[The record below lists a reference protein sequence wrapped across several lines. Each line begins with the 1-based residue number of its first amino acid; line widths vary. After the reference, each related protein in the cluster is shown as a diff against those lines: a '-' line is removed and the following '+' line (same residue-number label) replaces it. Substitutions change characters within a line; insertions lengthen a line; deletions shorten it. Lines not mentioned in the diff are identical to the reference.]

1 MAALDRYNTASNISL
16 LRQAMDY
23 GHIYDLQKLM
33 PKVLLNTQYLAA
45 MNPTSGSFVINPRL
59 QRRFATLAVSFPSA
73 EALNSIYSTF
83 LLGTRHSIKEQEEK
97 KSNNPFS
104 HMWRH
109 HFSHMSKNKALFW
122 PNRIPIPPP
131 IL

>member
-83 LLGTRHSIKEQEEK
+83 LLGTRLSMVIFFLHH
-97 KSNNPFS
+97 PFLPYVAHPFPHIS
-104 HMWRH
+104 D
-109 HFSHMSKNKALFW
+109 FNFFFW
-122 PNRIPIPPP
+122 PNRIAIPPP

>member
-83 LLGTRHSIKEQEEK
+83 LLGTRHSMALFVI
-97 KSNNPFS
+97 SPPRHPFLPYVANPFS
-104 HMWRH
+104 PYLRILI
-109 HFSHMSKNKALFW
+109 LFFG
-122 PNRIPIPPP
+122 
-131 IL
+131 

>member
-83 LLGTRHSIKEQEEK
+83 LLGTRLS
-97 KSNNPFS
+97 
-104 HMWRH
+104 M
-109 HFSHMSKNKALFW
+109 ALFG
-122 PNRIPIPPP
+122 RIESPSRHRSCKREKRLLDFTGCCSISAR
-131 IL
+131 